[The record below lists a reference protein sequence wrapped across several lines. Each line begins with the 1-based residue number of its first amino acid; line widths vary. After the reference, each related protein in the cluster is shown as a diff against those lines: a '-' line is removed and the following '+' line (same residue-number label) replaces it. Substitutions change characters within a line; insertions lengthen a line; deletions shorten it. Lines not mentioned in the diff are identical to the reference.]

1 MRGGVSIRH
10 CELPLHVKSCQNDQ
24 PSAELEMSRLL
35 SSMKLLRCD
44 VCTHYFSSFKKV
56 ELHLVLRL
64 NLKLNKLPNFKAISN
79 DDLPISVAAIEK
91 EIKIEEV
98 IFD

>member
-1 MRGGVSIRH
+1 
-10 CELPLHVKSCQNDQ
+10 
-24 PSAELEMSRLL
+24 
-35 SSMKLLRCD
+35 
-44 VCTHYFSSFKKV
+44 V
-56 ELHLVLRL
+56 ELHLVQRL

-98 IFD
+98 IFDWFNVSTKKTYDSNILSIPYLIPRLMWYELNL

>member
-1 MRGGVSIRH
+1 
-10 CELPLHVKSCQNDQ
+10 
-24 PSAELEMSRLL
+24 
-35 SSMKLLRCD
+35 
-44 VCTHYFSSFKKV
+44 V
-56 ELHLVLRL
+56 ELHLEQRL